1 MRREG
6 SVWVAREAPR
16 GAAGKDCAG
25 PESEFLERASAPFV
39 CTSTRDTTGY
49 SIERWAEIVKL
60 RKRYLP
66 VAAVLGAAVAIVPA
80 FALAAPS
87 EAKLEVNENC
97 VEPDWPCWAIPG
109 SSQPASQVT
118 IASGGS
124 VTFADSKTAANIA
137 WIGTAPACEPSV
149 PVAPA
154 APTTGWEGKCTFAT
168 PGTYHFESST
178 LFKELGLDYTKY
190 EIVVEG
196 SATAPTGTTGEGG
209 SKAGTTPGSTTSG
222 TTTSGSVPAGE
233 SPTGSPLSGAP
244 RISSS
249 QRGSTVKGSLE
260 ISKAGGGAR
269 LEVDLLATTASL
281 AKAGHATQ
289 VVGRFVS
296 ASVGA
301 GQRSFS
307 VKLNAKAR
315 RALKSHHRLALK
327 AKITLTSV
335 NGKATSVTRSVTLHA

>member
-1 MRREG
+1 
-6 SVWVAREAPR
+6 
-16 GAAGKDCAG
+16 
-25 PESEFLERASAPFV
+25 
-39 CTSTRDTTGY
+39 
-49 SIERWAEIVKL
+49 VKL

-80 FALAAPS
+80 FAVAGTS

-97 VEPDWPCWAIPG
+97 VDPEWPCWAIPG
-109 SSQPASQVT
+109 SSQPAFKTTV
-118 IASGGS
+118 ASGGT
-124 VTFADSKTAANIA
+124 VTFVDHGEKANIA
-137 WIGTAPACEPSV
+137 WTGAAATCESSV

-154 APTTGWEGKCTFAT
+154 SPETGWEGKCTFAT

-178 LFKELGLDYTKY
+178 LFNDGVDNYTKY

-196 SATAPTGTTGEGG
+196 SASAPPIGTTGEGG
-209 SKAGTTPGSTTSG
+209 SKGGSSPGTTPSG
-222 TTTSGSVPAGE
+222 PAPAGE
-233 SPTGSPLSGAP
+233 GPTGSPLAGAP
-244 RISSS
+244 RISPN

-260 ISKAGGGAR
+260 VSKAGTGDR

-281 AKAGHATQ
+281 AKAGHGTQ

-307 VKLNAKAR
+307 VKPNAKAR
-315 RALKSHHRLALK
+315 QALKRHHHLALRV
-327 AKITLTSV
+327 KITLTPA
-335 NGKATSVTRSVTLHA
+335 GGGEATSVTRSVTLHVGG